1 MPRSTIEHATEVQ
14 AMNRENQK
22 GFALMMVLG
31 ITILFMVLGGTTAF
45 LVLKAQR
52 MSAGQ
57 ARYTTA
63 QIAADAGQDICAN
76 RIRDAIDNGLPVTG
90 DTIAIGTYQVGMIPT
105 FLNTSLLGGNSSE
118 LAAAYEGIG
127 SGAGSRGAASYFR
140 VITAATRTGA
150 FETSQLEVLR
160 RKLVGGE

>member
-1 MPRSTIEHATEVQ
+1 
-14 AMNRENQK
+14 MNRDNQK

-63 QIAADAGQDICAN
+63 MIAADAGQDICAN
-76 RIRDAIDNGLPVTG
+76 RIRDAIDNGNPVT
-90 DTIAIGTYQVGMIPT
+90 DTTATIGTYQVRMDPT
-105 FLNTSLLGGNSSE
+105 FLNTSRLPSGSSE
-118 LAAAYEGIG
+118 MASAYEGIG

-140 VITAATRTGA
+140 VITTATRTGA
-150 FETSQLEVLR
+150 FETSRLEVLR